1 MEYLRDDHER
11 GCLHLAGERA
21 CRLPC
26 LPLGGQLV
34 RDWHLRG
41 TDLAVKAVLGL
52 DNARVIREAE
62 RLRRLMQ
69 RGNNR
74 KIRDCRELDGE
85 VLTARALLPDGAG
98 GNDDIAALYLV
109 HNAAGRAHTDERVR
123 AALDQLLHGNGRRRA
138 ADAGRADR
146 NRNTVQRACPQR
158 VLAVVGDLLRV
169 IEILRDLLAPRRV
182 TGQNDVPPDIA
193 LGDLNVHL
201 SAVYQHTISPSRS
214 TVLMFF
220 SALLRGSMTS
230 WPQPRHFSLKSIPI
244 RSTCHCLLPHGCC
257 FFMVRMSFT
266 CISIGFTSFA
276 GGSTAQ
282 LNCGALRKFCA
293 LTSLRLFAI
302 HKVLLQIRASSER
315 KICSQIALVQLC
327 GVAPIIHI
335 IHNVYVRLFR
345 FALKGTRSARQC
357 LVWNR

>member
-1 MEYLRDDHER
+1 MVGSASRKSSGPTGAVPRAADEYADGLDRRLYAALGGVRRDGGSIVVVRVPQHVEHRAAPNVQHLRDDHER

-41 TDLAVKAVLGL
+41 TDFAVKAVLGL
-52 DNARVIREAE
+52 DYARVIREAE

-85 VLTARALLPDGAG
+85 VLAARALLPDGAG

-109 HNAAGRAHTDERVR
+109 HNAAGRADTDERVR
-123 AALDQLLHGNGRRRA
+123 AALDQLLHGDGSRRT
-138 ADAGRADR
+138 ADAGRAYR
-146 NRNTVQRACPQR
+146 NRNAAQRACPQG
-158 VLAVVGDLLRV
+158 VLTVVRDLLRV

-230 WPQPRHFSLKSIPI
+230 CPQPRHFSLKSIPI

-266 CISIGFTSFA
+266 CISIGFTSFV
-276 GGSTAQ
+276 GGQYRYAM
-282 LNCGALRKFCA
+282 LP
-293 LTSLRLFAI
+293 
-302 HKVLLQIRASSER
+302 LLSI
-315 KICSQIALVQLC
+315 
-327 GVAPIIHI
+327 
-335 IHNVYVRLFR
+335 VYM
-345 FALKGTRSARQC
+345 
-357 LVWNR
+357 